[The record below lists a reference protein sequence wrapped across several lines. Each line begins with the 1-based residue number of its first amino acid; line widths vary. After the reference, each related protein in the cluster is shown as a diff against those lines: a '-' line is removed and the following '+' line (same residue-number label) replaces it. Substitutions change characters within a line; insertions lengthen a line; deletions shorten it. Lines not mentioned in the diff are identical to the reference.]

1 MNIFKKLI
9 SSLFNAFQSEV
20 KSENFYYLALLKNN
34 DVVYG
39 TSIHGLWP
47 NYANGS
53 YPSFCKNVEFDFD
66 KLSPIIKELRDYWD
80 LPGDIGKDELNFW
93 KHEWHKH
100 GSCMFIELTE
110 LEYFKKALELYFY
123 IMENGI
129 DIEKYRKGKNY
140 MIPFDLDFKLIE
152 K

>member
-9 SSLFNAFQSEV
+9 SQFFKSSEAKE
-20 KSENFYYLALLKNN
+20 KSENFYYLALLKNAN
-34 DVVYG
+34 IVYG
-39 TSIHGLWP
+39 ISIHGLWP

-66 KLSPIIKELRDYWD
+66 KLSPIIKELRDYWN
-80 LPGDIGKDELNFW
+80 LPGDIGKDEISFW
-93 KHEWHKH
+93 QHEWHKH

-110 LEYFKKALELYFY
+110 LEYFKKVLELYFY